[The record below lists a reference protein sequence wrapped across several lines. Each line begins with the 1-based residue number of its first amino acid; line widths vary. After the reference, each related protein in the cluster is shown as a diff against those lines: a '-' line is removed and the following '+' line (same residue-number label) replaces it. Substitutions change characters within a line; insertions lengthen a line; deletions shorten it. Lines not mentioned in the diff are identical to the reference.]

1 MTLSVPNSNAG
12 STSDERPDKSSQ
24 GTNSVVIVNIVLL
37 LLLLVVTVFGYKD
50 VLFDWFSGDDFV
62 HLCWLARTLTEPQ
75 LVLHNFYANWLDA
88 FGSAFYRP
96 LVSVSLYFD
105 YLVWHNNGLGFHITN
120 LAFHYVSVV
129 FIYLFA
135 QEIQVAASNNPDPL
149 LAKVEPL
156 PVGWSFYIWPFF
168 AAGLFAL
175 HPVHPEVV
183 SWIIGRVDSVATA
196 FVTAC
201 LYFYAHWRRTK
212 SPLSLA
218 FGVGSMVL
226 ALCSKEIA
234 VLSPVVLTVYE
245 IFFGP
250 VGGAISGNASGDSD
264 GAGGA
269 DFADALTAGGGTT
282 LSSRLLAKAKAL
294 QHLIA
299 FWVLLAAYFV
309 VRQLALGT
317 WLGGYD
323 NTLGLGLPFSEWLKQ
338 TWHGFSITLVP
349 VNVDVISSSNALV
362 RIWTYGSALCGL
374 SLLALISLRR
384 SLREIVFLFAF
395 GVLALLPVYKIFYV
409 MNSNLEAS
417 RYAYLLTVPICMLL
431 GLGIARFPLPKIVA
445 SRICMT
451 LSIIFGVTL
460 MVGGFGLLRYNNQPW
475 HEAGVTANAIL
486 TGLKD
491 ILGPT
496 RKTVAANVVLV
507 GPPDAYKG
515 SYICRNAVDFMMQHL
530 NIDPKRSAGVVTILD
545 KQKVFPMS
553 HIRSLMENSPQS
565 IEIWHWDVATKHF
578 VRVNPIVENSN
589 EDRVWS
595 VLQALPGLAKIPPGF
610 AEMMHWENKDLFID
624 ATKGPVVINTDLNKC
639 PTWGLD
645 FLSMNVTRAKGCPPL
660 ATPTIAVPSDRGNI
674 YIAGMPL
681 KYGGDDLLVFP
692 LRSVPA
698 WTLDYAKVPALP
710 LIFSNGWKGTLHS
723 IGSIPSQKIMP
734 KTSLKCFGGG
744 NFYRLWKN
752 APEGHLSVDVSTI
765 PNATGWALEVIPT
778 LDQFSQGNPTKPEL
792 NSQMK
797 RFQGV
802 KKDYLLNL
810 HDLPEGFY
818 CLRVWALDKDQQLI
832 GVSSDHYRVQ
842 FKE

>member
-1 MTLSVPNSNAG
+1 MTLSVPNSTAE
-12 STSDERPDKSSQ
+12 STSDDRPAKFLHSSKS
-24 GTNSVVIVNIVLL
+24 NVFVNIVLL

-120 LAFHYVSVV
+120 LAFHYISVA
-129 FIYLFA
+129 FIYLLA
-135 QEIQVAASNNPDPL
+135 QEIQVAASQNPDPFL
-149 LAKVEPL
+149 GKVEPL
-156 PVGWSFYIWPFF
+156 QWGVAIYIWPFF

-175 HPVHPEVV
+175 HPAHPEVV

-201 LYFYAHWRRTK
+201 LYFYAHWRRTR
-212 SPLSLA
+212 SSLA
-218 FGVGSMVL
+218 LGLSIGSMVL

-234 VLSPVVLTVYE
+234 VLSPVVMTIYE
-245 IFFGP
+245 ILFGP
-250 VGGAISGNASGDSD
+250 VAGMNGKNASGGSH
-264 GAGGA
+264 GGGGSV
-269 DFADALTAGGGTT
+269 TVSGGTT
-282 LSSRLLAKAKAL
+282 LSNRLLAKARELK
-294 QHLIA
+294 HLIA
-299 FWVLLAAYFV
+299 FWTLLAGYFF

-323 NTLGLGLPFSEWLKQ
+323 NTLGLGLPLSEWLKQ

-349 VNVDVISSSNALV
+349 VNVDVISNSNALV

-374 SLLALISLRR
+374 SLLALIALRR
-384 SLREIVFLFAF
+384 SLREIVFLTAF

-417 RYAYLLTVPICMLL
+417 RYAYLLTVPLCMLL
-431 GLGIARFPLPKIVA
+431 GLGIARFPLPKIVE
-445 SRICMT
+445 SRVCMT

-475 HEAGVTANAIL
+475 REAGVTANAIL
-486 TGLKD
+486 SGLKD
-491 ILGPT
+491 ILGPA

-578 VRVNPIVENSN
+578 VRVTPIVENSKD
-589 EDRVWS
+589 DRVWS
-595 VLQALPGLAKIPPGF
+595 VLQALPGLSQIPPGF
-610 AEMMHWENKDLFID
+610 AKTMHWENKDLFID
-624 ATKGPVVINTDLNKC
+624 ATKDPVVINTDLNKC

-645 FLSMNVTRAKGCPPL
+645 FLSMKAKRAKGCPTS
-660 ATPTIAVPSDRGNI
+660 AIPTIAIPSDRGNI

-681 KYGGDDLLVFP
+681 KYGGDDLFVFP

-698 WTLDYAKVPALP
+698 WTLDYSNVPAVP
-710 LIFSNGWKGTLHS
+710 LIFSNGWKGTLQS
-723 IGSIPSQKIMP
+723 LGSIPSEKIMP
-734 KTSLKCFGGG
+734 TTSLRCFGGG

-752 APEGHLSVDVSTI
+752 APEGHLSVDVSKI

-778 LDQFSQGNPTKPEL
+778 LDQFSQGNPTMPEL
-792 NSQMK
+792 NSQMN
-797 RFQGV
+797 RFPGV

-818 CLRVWALDKDQQLI
+818 CMRVWALDKAQHII

>member
-1 MTLSVPNSNAG
+1 MTLSVPNSTAE
-12 STSDERPDKSSQ
+12 SRSDERPDKPSR
-24 GTNSVVIVNIVLL
+24 GINSVLTVNIALL
-37 LLLLVVTVFGYKD
+37 LALLAVTVFGYRD
-50 VLFDWFSGDDFV
+50 ILFDWFGGDDFV
-62 HLCWLARTLTEPQ
+62 HLCWLAKTLSEPQ

-96 LVSVSLYFD
+96 LVSVTLYFD
-105 YLVWHNNGLGFHITN
+105 YLLWHNNGLGFHITN
-120 LAFHYVSVV
+120 LAFHYVSVA

-135 QEIQVAASNNPDPL
+135 QEIQVAAGKNPDPFL
-149 LAKVEPL
+149 GKVEQT
-156 PVGWSFYIWPFF
+156 PVGAAFFLWPFF

-175 HPVHPEVV
+175 HPIHPEVV

-196 FVTAC
+196 FVTSC
-201 LYFYAHWRRTK
+201 LYFYAHWRRTR
-212 SPLSLA
+212 SVMSLA
-218 FGVGSMVL
+218 VGIGSMVL

-250 VGGAISGNASGDSD
+250 VGGASSTNMPGGSD
-264 GAGGA
+264 AAGSSV
-269 DFADALTAGGGTT
+269 TAGGGST
-282 LSSRLLAKAKAL
+282 LSGRLLEKAKEL
-294 QHLIA
+294 KHLIA
-299 FWVLLAAYFV
+299 FWCLLAGYFV

-323 NTLGLGLPFSEWLKQ
+323 NTLGLGLPLSEWLKQ
-338 TWHGFSITLVP
+338 TWHGFYITLVP
-349 VNVDVISSSNALV
+349 VNVDVISNSNALV

-374 SLLALISLRR
+374 SLLALIALRR

-395 GVLALLPVYKIFYV
+395 GILALLPVYKIFFV
-409 MNSNLEAS
+409 INSNLEAS

-431 GLGIARFPLPKIVA
+431 GLGIARFPLPKIV
-445 SRICMT
+445 SSPLRMT
-451 LSIIFGVTL
+451 VIIVFGVTL
-460 MVGGFGLLRYNNQPW
+460 MIGGFGLLRYNNQPW
-475 HEAGVTANAIL
+475 REAGITANAIL
-486 TGLKD
+486 AGLKD
-491 ILGPT
+491 IVGPG

-530 NIDPKRSAGVVTILD
+530 NIDPNRSAGVVTILD

-553 HIRSLMENSPQS
+553 HIRALMENNPQS
-565 IEIWHWDVATKHF
+565 IEIWHWDVATRHF
-578 VRVNPIVENSN
+578 IRVNPIVEKSK

-610 AEMMHWENKDLFID
+610 EGMMHWENKDLFID
-624 ATKGPVVINTDLNKC
+624 ATKDPVVINTDLNKC

-645 FLSMNVTRAKGCPPL
+645 FLSMKVTRAKGCPPL
-660 ATPTIAVPSDRGNI
+660 ATPTIAVPGDRGNI

-681 KYGGDDLLVFP
+681 KYDGNDLLVFP

-723 IGSIPSQKIMP
+723 IGSIASQKIMP

-744 NFYRLWKN
+744 NFYRLWKD
-752 APEGHLSVDVSTI
+752 APEGHLSVDVSSI
-765 PNATGWALEVIPT
+765 PNSAGWALEVIPT
-778 LDQFSQGNPTKPEL
+778 LDQFSQGNPTTPEL

-818 CLRVWALDKDQQLI
+818 CLRVWALDKNQQMI
-832 GVSSDHYRVQ
+832 GVASDHYRVQ